1 MTELLTEESV
11 IWQMTTA
18 ISIED
23 VRREVKILKTLS
35 GHKNLVKF
43 HDAFED
49 AQNVYIVM
57 EYVFCIILYSEVMEV
72 VIHIFYLQ
80 SCLLVI
86 IFMKSFFLIEYY
98 KKPFY

>member
-1 MTELLTEESV
+1 MVVKFILELLTLSFML
-11 IWQMTTA
+11 QMTTA

-23 VRREVKILKTLS
+23 VRREVKILKSLS

-57 EYVFCIILYSEVMEV
+57 EYASSIILVFSIHQSLEV
-72 VIHIFYLQ
+72 VICSI
-80 SCLLVI
+80 
-86 IFMKSFFLIEYY
+86 
-98 KKPFY
+98 